1 MLGARLTAGAGGLMN
16 CTVGLLYVLPESLV
30 RRPLQP
36 GQVSAVALIE
46 SVGPSWTLLFAISG
60 VVLLAVAIRRR
71 GVVRAHNFAVFV
83 WALYG
88 GAVLF
93 SAALT
98 EPPAPIITGVIGFFV
113 ALMHGCISRGCA
125 ERGLR

>member
-1 MLGARLTAGAGGLMN
+1 MLGARLTAATCGAMN
-16 CTVGLLYVLPESLV
+16 CAVGLLYVLPEPLV

-46 SVGPSWTLLFAISG
+46 SVGPSWTILFILSG
-60 VVLLAVAIRRR
+60 VALLLAAAQRR
-71 GVVRAHNFAVFV
+71 GFVRAHLVAVFV
-83 WALYG
+83 WLLYA

-98 EPPAPIITGVIGFFV
+98 EPPAPILTGVIGFFV
-113 ALMHGCISRGCA
+113 AFLNACIARGCA